1 MMNQTTS
8 KNDKIRMTRAYPIAM
23 RRNSPLAA
31 VAEGSPS
38 REAGTRSLV
47 PRILE
52 PLLKGARLNRWL
64 AQIFF
69 DRRQSF
75 LDSSHSDPKAFQVIG
90 VGQRG
95 VLFIFF
101 GDGVSFSD

>member
-8 KNDKIRMTRAYPIAM
+8 KNDKIRMTRAYPIAI
-23 RRNSPLAA
+23 RRNSPLGR
-31 VAEGSPS
+31 VERISCCGGRTSP
-38 REAGTRSLV
+38 LV

-52 PLLKGARLNRWL
+52 PLLEGARLDRWR

-75 LDSSHSDPKAFQVIG
+75 LDSSHSDPKAIQVIG